1 MFLFQF
7 FQYKNFS
14 YIFIYVL
21 CFRTWIFHHYM
32 LLKEIEISS
41 WYSLKCVSEFW
52 WFLAIL
58 RCYELCKSSQNWLPA
73 VLYLQ
78 IIFYDFFTNMKISKN
93 STAKYYQNNKERLQK
108 NLVKDTKVLR
118 KKKMKK
124 ATISSW
130 TIQKSARRWKRKPV
144 EHRKN
149 MKKGGKAP
157 HYKELLFW
165 KMMKNIKC
173 LA

>member
-1 MFLFQF
+1 
-7 FQYKNFS
+7 
-14 YIFIYVL
+14 
-21 CFRTWIFHHYM
+21 
-32 LLKEIEISS
+32 
-41 WYSLKCVSEFW
+41 
-52 WFLAIL
+52 
-58 RCYELCKSSQNWLPA
+58 
-73 VLYLQ
+73 
-78 IIFYDFFTNMKISKN
+78 MKISKN

-108 NLVKDTKVLR
+108 NLVKDTKVLW